1 MSQTGLGAALRRA
14 REEQGLTLE
23 DAERD
28 TRISKR
34 YLDALE
40 NERFDV
46 VPAPVYARGFL
57 RSYSQY
63 LGLDP
68 NEVLSL
74 YPRDDEP
81 QPRQQ
86 RGQSRG
92 HERDRERQVGLNAG
106 EREQFEEPEPGRRE
120 PRPLRPAT
128 LTHRDPMLDAERRQ
142 AFVWIAIA
150 VGAIVVVAI
159 IAFLIAQ
166 AGDDGGPGL
175 PAGDPGASD
184 DATRTSTAVVTSTLE
199 GGLTNEPA
207 TTGTVDGAGTQTP
220 AGTAPD
226 LRGMTGAQA
235 KQTLTDL
242 DLTWTIVT
250 RDGADEDSGI
260 VTDQAPQPAQPLETD
275 NVILLIG
282 PAQ

>member
-1 MSQTGLGAALRRA
+1 LTQTGLGAALRRA

-74 YPRDDEP
+74 YPREDEQ

-86 RGQSRG
+86 RGRS
-92 HERDRERQVGLNAG
+92 RDRQPAT
-106 EREQFEEPEPGRRE
+106 PPPGDEDLDTPAEARPRE
-120 PRPLRPAT
+120 PQPLRPTT
-128 LTHRDPMLDAERRQ
+128 LTHRDSYDSERRQ
-142 AFVWIAIA
+142 AFLWIAIA
-150 VGAIVVVAI
+150 VGAIIVVAI
-159 IAFLIAQ
+159 VAFLITQ
-166 AGDDGGPGL
+166 AGDDGEPNL
-175 PAGDPGASD
+175 PTDSGDTS
-184 DATRTSTAVVTSTLE
+184 TSTAVSTSTAPA
-199 GGLTNEPA
+199 GG
-207 TTGTVDGAGTQTP
+207 GTEP
-220 AGTAPD
+220 AGTATVGGDGTTTTLPGTVPN
-226 LRGMTGAQA
+226 LIGMTGAEA
-235 KQTLTDL
+235 VDTLDGLGIPWQIT
-242 DLTWTIVT
+242 TI
-250 RDGADEDSGI
+250 DGADEQTGI
-260 VTDQAPQPAQPLETD
+260 VLDQAPLPGEPVED
-275 NVILLIG
+275 GNSVILLVS
-282 PAQ
+282 PPE